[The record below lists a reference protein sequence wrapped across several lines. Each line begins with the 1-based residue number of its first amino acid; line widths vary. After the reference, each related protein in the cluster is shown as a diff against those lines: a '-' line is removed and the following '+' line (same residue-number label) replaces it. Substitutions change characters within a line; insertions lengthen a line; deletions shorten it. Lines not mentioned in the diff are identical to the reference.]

1 MAERAAVER
10 AAAVTP
16 KRAQALS
23 SEAKAAQRDARE
35 SEWELKEEA
44 MYVFKLADKDGSG
57 GLDETEVEAVRAA
70 STRAHPSS
78 ES

>member
-1 MAERAAVER
+1 
-10 AAAVTP
+10 
-16 KRAQALS
+16 
-23 SEAKAAQRDARE
+23 
-35 SEWELKEEA
+35 